1 MLSLFTFITIW
12 SEWFTSV
19 YPCNIQ
25 DLVTHCHTL
34 HQFSLYLFTCKF
46 ISVIPN
52 TEQDPL
58 FAMFLAVH
66 FPLLFNSEVNL
77 FLPLKTVC
85 DQRGAVRGFLVK
97 RDCLF
102 LFCVIRDH
110 DKLKSVNRE
119 WYACDDT
126 WNHKF
131 IFRKPWNH
139 NLIFRKPWN
148 LTRNQQFF

>member
-58 FAMFLAVH
+58 FAIFLAVH

-85 DQRGAVRGFLVK
+85 DQSSHVAGINGFTSPYMAQVTQTM
-97 RDCLF
+97 RDCWTLNF
-102 LFCVIRDH
+102 IRECMKINKVCSKSHCVQ
-110 DKLKSVNRE
+110 K
-119 WYACDDT
+119 
-126 WNHKF
+126 
-131 IFRKPWNH
+131 
-139 NLIFRKPWN
+139 
-148 LTRNQQFF
+148 